1 MTLHQH
7 SFLKYS
13 PSEHG
18 TIHERLKV
26 GNEKAPS
33 HSGWELFHLMSKME
47 GAPLDRPF
55 LPKSRSANFVRLQT
69 GLDVLLDSK
78 ANKKRSKIILLRRD
92 HKGRF
97 FCLRCGYRKARL
109 WKLSIKPN
117 SNRPI
122 YLHLGFYLPFC
133 SGNGTFRA
141 VHLTMPF

>member
-18 TIHERLKV
+18 TIHEKLKV
-26 GNEKAPS
+26 DNEKAPS
-33 HSGWELFHLMSKME
+33 LSGWELFHLMSKME

-55 LPKSRSANFVRLQT
+55 LPKSRSANLVRLQT

-78 ANKKRSKIILLRRD
+78 ANKKRSKIILLRSD

-97 FCLRCGYRKARL
+97 FCLRCGYRKLDYGNYQLSLIATGQSTCILVFIFRFARVTVR
-109 WKLSIKPN
+109 SEQFI
-117 SNRPI
+117 
-122 YLHLGFYLPFC
+122 
-133 SGNGTFRA
+133 
-141 VHLTMPF
+141 